1 MSNNDLK
8 QSQIARLRRKEAGF
22 TLLEAVFA
30 IFILTI
36 GLVGTAAAITYAL
49 QLGAISRN
57 VTKSK
62 LLVVASFEEIESL
75 RNSRRLDF
83 KQITNIGNVDNTG
96 SARNFNGFNTGFNAI
111 SSEPGFDGVFGTN
124 DDLSIS
130 PGPDGVFGTSDD
142 VTDPS
147 FIRDGYSRQIKIT
160 NISKSIKKV
169 EIKVRYPGNAGTIG
183 EITGVCYLNDEARL
197 TR

>member
-1 MSNNDLK
+1 MSNKNTLQI
-8 QSQIARLRRKEAGF
+8 QSSRKRGGESGF
-22 TLLEAVFA
+22 TLLEAIFA

-49 QLGAISRN
+49 QLGAISKN

-83 KQITNIGNVDNTG
+83 KQIANAGSVDNTG
-96 SARNFNGFNTGFNAI
+96 SANFFGGFRTGFNPI
-111 SSEPGFDGVFGTN
+111 SSEPGLDGVFGTD

-130 PGPDGVFGTSDD
+130 AGRDGVFGTADD
-142 VTDPS
+142 VTDPAR
-147 FIRDGYSRQIKIT
+147 IRDGYTRQITIT
-160 NISKSIKKV
+160 NMSKSIKKV
-169 EIKVRYPGNAGTIG
+169 EIKIRYPGNGGTIG
-183 EITGVCYLNDEARL
+183 EITGVCYLNDDARL